1 MPVLNQ
7 PIRALPETQ
16 QDHWYNAPQY
26 RADDAWFGVVP
37 ERTAVV
43 LIDLIDWQVAP
54 DGPSI
59 QSIRQHSAKRADYI
73 VERCERVVL
82 PNVARLVAAARNTK
96 IQIVHARLA
105 SRHPAFCD
113 IVPAL
118 RPFVRAA
125 DARDGSPACAPIP
138 EVCATAAD
146 LSIVKT
152 GSGAFAGSD
161 LDFILKRL
169 GIDTLIYAGVVTNA
183 CVMLSVAS
191 GFDLGYRQ
199 YLATDC
205 TGALCDEDQA
215 DAERLM
221 GFYLAQ
227 LVTTDDT
234 ITALDR
240 LRTAPRSPGE

>member
-1 MPVLNQ
+1 MG
-7 PIRALPETQ
+7 
-16 QDHWYNAPQY
+16 Y
-26 RADDAWFGVVP
+26 RAKVDRIQLFAHRDA
-37 ERTAVV
+37 
-43 LIDLIDWQVAP
+43 AP
-54 DGPSI
+54 
-59 QSIRQHSAKRADYI
+59 SACSFA
-73 VERCERVVL
+73 
-82 PNVARLVAAARNTK
+82 
-96 IQIVHARLA
+96 
-105 SRHPAFCD
+105 
-113 IVPAL
+113 
-118 RPFVRAA
+118 
-125 DARDGSPACAPIP
+125 
-138 EVCATAAD
+138 
-146 LSIVKT
+146 